1 VSEGRWPRPAV
12 VLTTLA
18 IGLGSV
24 SARGAAR
31 DHQADVALAEALFQ
45 EGKGLLEKGD
55 TASACPKLAES
66 LRLDE
71 ATGTLFALAMC
82 HESEGR
88 LASAWAE
95 YAEVVARAQ
104 TEGRKD
110 REQAARRSVRAL
122 EPRLSTLT
130 IEVPP
135 AAAAVDRLRVERDG
149 TWLTAPTW
157 SAAAPVDPG
166 PHVVTASAPG
176 RRSWSTTLQ
185 IGAAADRTTVTV
197 PVLER
202 EPAMTLPNGRAPM
215 LAAGARQGGVHGAD
229 GEGRRGP
236 APVTVALLT
245 GVAAGTTSAAL
256 AMELALAPRSG
267 WGGALRGAWLIS
279 NRQEQLD
286 TEGEVTTQ
294 SYALRACAFR
304 RFRAGRV
311 VALEAGPEILL
322 ELERAQTTGLGGLPA
337 ASRAAWGVGLQG
349 AVDVRLASWLSLSI
363 VASADYA
370 PPGWA
375 GTFEVSNRGEVLRP
389 SPFRVLLAAG
399 PRFALDW

>member
-1 VSEGRWPRPAV
+1 VSERAWPGPAV

-18 IGLGSV
+18 VGLWGV
-24 SARGAAR
+24 SARGADR
-31 DHQADVALAEALFQ
+31 HHEADVALAEALFQ

-110 REQAARRSVRAL
+110 REQAARRSVRTL

-130 IEVPP
+130 IEVPA
-135 AAAAVDRLRVERDG
+135 AAAAVDGLRVERDG
-149 TWLTAPTW
+149 MWLTAPTW
-157 SAAAPVDPG
+157 SAAVPVDPG
-166 PHVVTASAPG
+166 PHVVTVSAPG

-197 PVLER
+197 PVLDR
-202 EPAMTLPNGRAPM
+202 EPPVTLPDGRPPM
-215 LAAGARQGGVHGAD
+215 LAAGAGQGVD

-245 GVAAGTTSAAL
+245 GVAAGATSAAL
-256 AMELALAPRSG
+256 AVELALAARSG
-267 WGGALRGAWLIS
+267 WGGALRAAWLIS
-279 NRQEQLD
+279 NRQEQID

-304 RFRAGRV
+304 RFRAGRD
-311 VALEAGPEILL
+311 VALEAGPEVLL
-322 ELERAQTTGLGGLPA
+322 ELDREQTTGLGSLPA
-337 ASRAAWGVGLQG
+337 APRAAWGVGLQG
-349 AVDVRLASWLSLSI
+349 AVDVRLVRWVSLSI

-399 PRFALDW
+399 PRFGFDW